1 MRNYYKHLAPY
12 IDGLTAMNLEVQADV
27 AEYKSQISA
36 PVFAKEFQTVGVLV
50 PRRTG
55 KTSYINNRANR
66 DDLVIV
72 PTHSIKHLYGRI
84 QYEDNVE
91 IIAVSELTPSRGRGL
106 KEYRSVNRVYV
117 DEPMLMTKGERDSI
131 YQALGGQAKQF
142 IFIGTP

>member
-55 KTSYINNRANR
+55 KTSYIMNRANGG
-66 DDLVIV
+66 DVIIV
-72 PTHSIKHLYGRI
+72 PTHSMKYLYDRI
-84 QYEDNVE
+84 QDEEGVR
-91 IIAVSELTPSRGRGL
+91 VLSVGQLPSRSNEDTWGA
-106 KEYRSVNRVYV
+106 VNRVYV
-117 DEPMLMTKGERDSI
+117 DEPMMMWREERDAI
-131 YQALGGQAKQF
+131 YDSFGGLAKQF